1 MYLDLLRKLLAH
13 TDGKVVDLQG
23 HHFSVGH
30 CLVAS
35 VVILHGD
42 QKWSKRRILGA
53 EPGHLVNAG
62 SPEIILLPIKGCIVR
77 VSGSY
82 AGPVTDSM
90 ASPDTIDHAAFCL
103 ALARRL
109 LAFSLA

>member
-1 MYLDLLRKLLAH
+1 MYLDLFGKLLAH

-23 HHFSVGH
+23 HHFGVGH

-35 VVILHGD
+35 VVILHSD
-42 QKWSKRRILGA
+42 QKWSQRRILGA
-53 EPGHLVNAG
+53 EPGHLVNAA
-62 SPEIILLPIKGCIVR
+62 SHEIVFLPIEGCIVR
-77 VSGSY
+77 ASSSY
-82 AGPVTDSM
+82 AGLVTDSM

-109 LAFSLA
+109 LAYSLA